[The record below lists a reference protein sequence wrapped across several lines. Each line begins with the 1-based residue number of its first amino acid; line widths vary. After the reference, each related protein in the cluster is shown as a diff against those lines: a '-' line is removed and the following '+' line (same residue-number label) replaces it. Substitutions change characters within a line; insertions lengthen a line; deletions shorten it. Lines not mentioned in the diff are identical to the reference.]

1 MKNIG
6 PIIFKALLAI
16 VGIIVAFYIVMLLT
30 AW

>member
-6 PIIFKALLAI
+6 SIILKALLAI

>member
-6 PIIFKALLAI
+6 SIILKALLAI
-16 VGIIVAFYIVMLLT
+16 VGIIVAFYIVMLVT

>member
-6 PIIFKALLAI
+6 SIIFKTLLAI
-16 VGIIVAFYIVMLLT
+16 IGIIIAFYIVMLLT

>member
-6 PIIFKALLAI
+6 SIVLKTLLA
-16 VGIIVAFYIVMLLT
+16 VGGIIVAFYIVMLLT

>member
-6 PIIFKALLAI
+6 SIILKTLLAI

>member
-6 PIIFKALLAI
+6 FIIFKTLLAI

>member
-6 PIIFKALLAI
+6 SIIFKALLTI

>member
-1 MKNIG
+1 MKSIG
-6 PIIFKALLAI
+6 SIILKALLAI

>member
-1 MKNIG
+1 MKNVG
-6 PIIFKALLAI
+6 FIIFKALLAI

>member
-6 PIIFKALLAI
+6 SIILKALLAI
-16 VGIIVAFYIVMLLT
+16 VGLIVAFYIVMLVT

>member
-6 PIIFKALLAI
+6 SIILKALLAI
-16 VGIIVAFYIVMLLT
+16 VGIIVAFYIIMLLT

>member
-6 PIIFKALLAI
+6 SIIFKTLLAI
-16 VGIIVAFYIVMLLT
+16 VGIIVAFYIVMLLI

>member
-6 PIIFKALLAI
+6 SIIFKTLLTI